1 MKKIIFFSGVFAIFA
16 VGQLGAMQDSKKRVN
31 FAENSA
37 IMVKPFD
44 SAESVKMYLPGGS
57 KPLINFGTNEN
68 EVVVPVGLRKSEID
82 GFANRLKSNF
92 QNVVRRCYLNPVN
105 HESLSYEKIAAI
117 SIKDR
122 ITKGQ
127 TLANSD
133 YSNNKPS
140 ASGAPAPL
148 GATVWSDSF
157 GSVSCFLRDVPLLVK
172 DLNEVNSRFYIPELA
187 EYNACELAEILLN
200 CDAVGELMQQ
210 EKGPEKIAHIIDVMN
225 GSAASTV
232 FANMEKL
239 NRLNNNNQERYTF
252 LKDLRNANGLKSGNS
267 VRQWG
272 DSLESQDLNDLSNKL
287 LMASTVSA
295 AVGIVGL
302 KQLLKK

>member
-1 MKKIIFFSGVFAIFA
+1 MNKIISLSGLFAILA
-16 VGQLGAMQDSKKRVN
+16 VGQLGAMQADKKRVN

-44 SAESVKMYLPGGS
+44 SAESVKMSLPGGS
-57 KPLINFGTNEN
+57 KPIINVGTSEN
-68 EVVVPVGLRKSEID
+68 EVVPVGLRKSEID

-172 DLNEVNSRFYIPELA
+172 DLNEVSSRFYIPELA

-210 EKGPEKIAHIIDVMN
+210 KKGHEKIAHIIAAMN

-252 LKDLRNANGLKSGNS
+252 LKDLRNANGLKPGNS

-272 DSLESQDLNDLSNKL
+272 DSLESQDLNDFSKKC
-287 LMASTVSA
+287 LMVGTVSA